1 MTSRKIGILHP
12 GNMGIS
18 IAASAQNSGNTVYW
32 VSEGGSSRTRERAE
46 RFGLLDAR
54 TLDELCT
61 TCSVIVSVCP
71 PDAAEDVAHEV
82 AGRWAWRWGCR

>member
-32 VSEGGSSRTRERAE
+32 VSEGRSSRTRERAE
-46 RFGLLDAR
+46 SETRPVRDCPTTHGAGQAR
-54 TLDELCT
+54 QDRLGQNRDESLA
-61 TCSVIVSVCP
+61 SSQP
-71 PDAAEDVAHEV
+71 
-82 AGRWAWRWGCR
+82 